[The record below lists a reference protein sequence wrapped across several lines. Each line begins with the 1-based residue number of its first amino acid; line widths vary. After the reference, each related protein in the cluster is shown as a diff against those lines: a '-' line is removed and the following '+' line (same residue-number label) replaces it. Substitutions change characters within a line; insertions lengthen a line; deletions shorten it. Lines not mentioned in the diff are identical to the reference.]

1 MTDITSRLIVGLIDR
16 LTGPSRAIS
25 SALGRLN
32 AAATANAARMN
43 AVRGQMMDAVG
54 MGYLLAQSLSAPIKA
69 AVAFESKLEDIGQ
82 KADIPQKRL
91 AELGKQLRLI
101 GRQTNQAGSEMAEG
115 MDTLLGLG
123 ASEGDALKLLPN
135 IGKAAFAYK
144 ASITDLSS
152 AGYAALDNLK
162 VPADQFGKALD
173 AMAQAGKAGAFEL
186 KDMAQYFPA
195 LGAGYQALGQTGVP
209 AVADLSAALQIVRK
223 GTGDSASAATNLSNV
238 LQKIRAPQTVKA
250 FKKMGVNL
258 ERELKKRA
266 EAGMSPIEA
275 IADIT
280 NKTLKGDLGKLG
292 DLFSD
297 AQVQQGLRPLIQNME
312 EYRRIRA
319 EAMAA
324 SGTVEADFQR
334 RMKTSEGALLR
345 MQAALENVSASIGAA
360 LLPALNQ
367 VIDKVAPVITGIA
380 DLAERYPQATS
391 AIVAA
396 TAAVVGFR
404 VALTAIQFAGLFA
417 KGSLISMASTVVTF
431 AGALLS
437 ALNPLKIV
445 RTALVAL
452 RFALMST
459 GIGAILIG
467 VAAAGTWIY
476 NNWSGLSTLFTAF
489 GSSFRNAVEPIMPLL
504 RPVIDAV
511 SNMYGYVSNLLGP
524 VDGLGRSWF
533 AMGRLAGKALGD
545 VAVSAVKFATELP
558 SMIAAIDWSALGAK
572 LVSSF
577 ASINWAGVGE
587 SIGAAIRGSVIGA
600 FDFASALI
608 SSWSGSDAESM
619 ALTVGSAIAAALIA
633 FDWLGLGG
641 KILSA
646 IGSGLL
652 AGAQLVRGLIKGLFN
667 FDVVEDGRRLATS
680 LLDGVSGMAAS
691 MVQAGKDLMY
701 GLWEGIKVVMSEII
715 AYIKSALTEAFASAA
730 SAARNLA
737 SNLTFG
743 LVSGDSKPTGDTPA
757 VDGARAKGGP
767 VGGGKTYLVGE
778 KGPELFSPGRS
789 GVISTNDAYNAAAAG
804 SAAARGGTGK
814 AGRGDTYINVHL
826 PAVNVSGV
834 SDPVVAANT
843 AMSQMGASIKS
854 AVESAYSD

>member
-1 MTDITSRLIVGLIDR
+1 MEAAVAKRQAELVLSLTDKVSG
-16 LTGPSRAIS
+16 RAKGVHA
-25 SALGRLN
+25 ALAKLQMMAARN
-32 AAATANAARMN
+32 AAA
-43 AVRGQMMDAVG
+43 MDAMRGRMFDAIAVG
-54 MGYLLAQSLSAPIKA
+54 YTLARSLTAPVKA

-238 LQKIRAPQTVKA
+238 LQKIRAPQTIKA

-312 EYRRIRA
+312 EYKRIRA
-319 EAMAA
+319 EAMGA

-345 MQAALENVSASIGAA
+345 MQAALENISASIGSA
-360 LLPALNQ
+360 LLPALNS
-367 VIDKVAPVITGIA
+367 VIDKVAPIVTGIA
-380 DLAERYPQATS
+380 DLAERYPEATA

-396 TAAVVGFR
+396 TAAVVGFNIAMTATR
-404 VALTAIQFAGLFA
+404 FAFLWTKGGILSMVIPVARLASHFTTAATEAVALQRSLKALSTSKNAGMAAMLDGGLNGAGLTKLETVRAALGGMAAAVPGVTAIGGALTTVGAALATISAPAWFAIGAGVAIVAGAGLA
-417 KGSLISMASTVVTF
+417 LWQNWDRISGVVT
-431 AGALLS
+431 
-437 ALNPLKIV
+437 
-445 RTALVAL
+445 
-452 RFALMST
+452 
-459 GIGAILIG
+459 G
-467 VAAAGTWIY
+467 VARAIGEELQPAIDFLWPV
-476 NNWSGLSTLFTAF
+476 LDPFAQ
-489 GSSFRNAVEPIMPLL
+489 SF
-504 RPVIDAV
+504 
-511 SNMYGYVSNLLGP
+511 S
-524 VDGLGRSWF
+524 
-533 AMGRLAGKALGD
+533 ALGD
-545 VAVSAVKFATELP
+545 AAKWAWEQFKEAASWLGSLFQSNDLTRQHQMVIEDNAYAVTRKLIDGFKALNSAMFQAGVDMIQGIIDGVTAKAAELLAWFTSLPEKIKTAIGQIDVSNIIKWPSPPGWLSRLWGGESSGGSAESTSAVPKRE
-558 SMIAAIDWSALGAK
+558 
-572 LVSSF
+572 
-577 ASINWAGVGE
+577 
-587 SIGAAIRGSVIGA
+587 R
-600 FDFASALI
+600 
-608 SSWSGSDAESM
+608 
-619 ALTVGSAIAAALIA
+619 
-633 FDWLGLGG
+633 
-641 KILSA
+641 
-646 IGSGLL
+646 
-652 AGAQLVRGLIKGLFN
+652 
-667 FDVVEDGRRLATS
+667 
-680 LLDGVSGMAAS
+680 
-691 MVQAGKDLMY
+691 
-701 GLWEGIKVVMSEII
+701 
-715 AYIKSALTEAFASAA
+715 
-730 SAARNLA
+730 
-737 SNLTFG
+737 
-743 LVSGDSKPTGDTPA
+743 
-757 VDGARAKGGP
+757 GGP
-767 VGGGKTYLVGE
+767 VRSGGLYLVGE
-778 KGPELFSPGRS
+778 KGPELFSPGAS
-789 GVISTNDAYNAAAAG
+789 GMISPHDAYRAAAAG
-804 SAAARGGTGK
+804 SAASASGPVRSVGNTFNFSPTFNVPARQDAESFAADVMRILGEKNK
-814 AGRGDTYINVHL
+814 ATWESYD
-826 PAVNVSGV
+826 GV
-834 SDPVVAANT
+834 FT
-843 AMSQMGASIKS
+843 
-854 AVESAYSD
+854 